1 MAIVECG
8 INAVLYN
15 KKPYVS
21 SLNHLLRFKKQST
34 NHALV
39 SGHLVIFAK
48 SPVTKTC
55 IRRLQIHLELWKG
68 TNLGNITKWLRHST
82 TCILLDLAIDDPF
95 SSGRLVY
102 FAKPPYPKR
111 RPLQIRTSHRPRCRY
126 NKV

>member
-55 IRRLQIHLELWKG
+55 IRRLQIHLELWKAYLQLIL
-68 TNLGNITKWLRHST
+68 NLKKYKLSKDKNYEVAST
-82 TCILLDLAIDDPF
+82 FDNMYSIG
-95 SSGRLVY
+95 SSN
-102 FAKPPYPKR
+102 R
-111 RPLQIRTSHRPRCRY
+111 RSF
-126 NKV
+126 